1 MSLFS
6 AFGKAGLN
14 FVSKLGEIVAPLDE
28 DDEENEDNRKTAR
41 EANIDGADS
50 EVKHND
56 GQQGE
61 GMSLLNHFTAITSA
75 NLSGIFNEL
84 VNEKVASDVPP
95 KSNDSKNYSNNAL
108 RELAV
113 RSSSEPSSSCMVE
126 IELDESFESTSYQSP
141 SFEEVQLV
149 QSNVFVEEEVEDKV
163 EDVFL
168 GEQEQLSSDS
178 PDPIYSLLIPDP
190 SNKTSNGASHDPST
204 SSSIKSPME
213 LSDNLVNGNH
223 ESSGNG
229 YDNAISSPVSLS
241 PIPFSPI
248 VNDFAS
254 YKPVSIS
261 SAPFNPISS
270 DSSAS
275 KSLTVSQPVDSN
287 KESVSSPSTDQNDS
301 RHIDEPDREENL
313 LNEKEDSHYN
323 RSVVSA
329 LSQSHTPGT
338 LNGSSNIMSNVSNLN
353 IEKDKED
360 DGVLK
365 HKESEYSQEMHQNN
379 SLVADLQ
386 NQMRDLEEQLGNCC
400 VYCDHIYRSISVGNY
415 LSTQCCLISFV
426 EFCNLCSSSDVADCI
441 YNSKNAILQRNLFIV
456 PFSLSFLL

>member
-28 DDEENEDNRKTAR
+28 DDEENDDNRKAVR
-41 EANIDGADS
+41 EANIDGGNS
-50 EVKHND
+50 EVEHND

-61 GMSLLNHFTAITSA
+61 GMSLLNHFSAITSA

-108 RELAV
+108 RELAA
-113 RSSSEPSSSCMVE
+113 RSSNEPSSSCMVE

-149 QSNVFVEEEVEDKV
+149 QSNVFVEEEVEDNV

-168 GEQEQLSSDS
+168 GELQQLSSDP

-190 SNKTSNGASHDPST
+190 SNKTSDGASHEPST
-204 SSSIKSPME
+204 TSSIKSPME
-213 LSDNLVNGNH
+213 LSDNLLNGRH
-223 ESSGNG
+223 ESTGNG
-229 YDNAISSPVSLS
+229 YDNVNSSPVSLS

-248 VNDFAS
+248 VHDFSS

-261 SAPFNPISS
+261 SAPFNPITT

-275 KSLTVSQPVDSN
+275 KSLTVSQPIDDN
-287 KESVSSPSTDQNDS
+287 KESVSSPSIDQNDS
-301 RHIDEPDREENL
+301 RQVEEQDREENL

-323 RSVVSA
+323 RSIVSA
-329 LSQSHTPGT
+329 LSQSHKAGT
-338 LNGSSNIMSNVSNLN
+338 LNGSSNKMSSISDLNVEKENEESIM
-353 IEKDKED
+353 KR
-360 DGVLK
+360 
-365 HKESEYSQEMHQNN
+365 KESEYSQETYQN
-379 SLVADLQ
+379 SSYVIDLP
-386 NQMRDLEEQLGNCC
+386 NQKSVLGEQLGNCC
-400 VYCDHIYRSISVGNY
+400 VH
-415 LSTQCCLISFV
+415 
-426 EFCNLCSSSDVADCI
+426 
-441 YNSKNAILQRNLFIV
+441 
-456 PFSLSFLL
+456 